1 MRSALLLVTLILAAL
16 SVSAQRGNPRI
27 ELDGYGVDAMIADF
41 MERHGVSGMSVAI
54 VQAPYITRNAGFGI
68 ADRERR
74 TLVSTNTMFGI
85 GAMKNAFTA
94 VAVMQLVEAGKLQLD
109 DRVEGRTIAEHI
121 RRPGDGALLESI
133 IAKASGRTY
142 AEFVRQGQFEPLGL
156 RHTFFASEL
165 DAVTRESL
173 GAGEKHRRFLREPK
187 LIDPTEPATGYRG
200 TSALTPRD
208 NVIYASAGDI
218 SIWDIGLA
226 GDILIKDPALRKI
239 LYAPLK
245 ISEALTEPTTGPW
258 NFPGHPGL
266 MIATG
271 SSDGFSSLLSRF
283 TSPAELLCVTL
294 LANKEGLDLTQLA
307 RNIAGAH
314 NAKTGP
320 PARARSMR
328 VQQSPFSV
336 AETMERLQRALTD
349 RGVKFGVQDDASLLI
364 GTFRANAWEENG
376 AVWVAADDPSES
388 TLRDTID
395 AALLRA
401 VTATHE

>member
-1 MRSALLLVTLILAAL
+1 MRPALLLVILLL
-16 SVSAQRGNPRI
+16 SAFSISAQRGNPRI
-27 ELDGYGVDAMIADF
+27 ELDGQSVDAMIAEF

-85 GAMKNAFTA
+85 GEMQNAFTA
-94 VAVMQLVEAGKLQLD
+94 VAIMQLVEAGKLKLD
-109 DRVEGRTIAEHI
+109 DRAEGRTLAEHI
-121 RRPGDGALLESI
+121 RRPGDGAVLESI
-133 IAKASGRTY
+133 VAKASGRTY

-156 RHTFFASEL
+156 RQTFFASEL
-165 DAVTRESL
+165 DAVTRESIN
-173 GAGEKHRRFLREPK
+173 AGEKHRRFLREPK

-200 TSALTPRD
+200 TSATTPRD

-239 LYAPLK
+239 LYVPQ
-245 ISEALTEPTTGPW
+245 SEGTTGPW

-266 MIATG
+266 MITTG
-271 SSDGFSSLLSRF
+271 SGDGFSSLLSRF
-283 TSPAELLCVTL
+283 TSPDELLCVTL

-320 PARARSMR
+320 SARARSMR
-328 VQQSPFSV
+328 VQESLFSV
-336 AETMERLQRALTD
+336 AVTMERLQRALTD
-349 RGVKFGVQDDASLLI
+349 RGVKFSVENDASLKI
-364 GTFRANAWEENG
+364 EGTSRATAWEENG
-376 AVWVAADDPSES
+376 AVWVAADDPKETS
-388 TLRDTID
+388 LRDTID

-401 VTATHE
+401 VSADDE